1 MKYRRVGDSGLKVSA
16 LSLGG
21 WTTFGESVTD
31 PQLIRDLITLAYEN
45 GINFFDIADSY
56 ARGEAERVMGAVLKE
71 FPRHTLVI
79 SSKLYWPISED
90 INDRGLSRKHVMES
104 IDRSLRNIGTDYLD
118 IYFCHRYDVETPV
131 EETAR
136 AMDDLIRRGKILY
149 WGTSEWTDEQI
160 QEALDICD
168 ELGLYRPIVE
178 QPQYNLLHRQRVEET
193 IIPLA
198 EEEGIGLVV
207 WSPLASGLLTG
218 KYDDA
223 LPEDSRLAQKDWLA
237 QNLLKEELREAVRQF
252 KPIADD
258 LGVTRAQL
266 AIAWTLHQP
275 AVASAITGAT
285 KIGQLTETLK
295 AVEIE
300 LDETVLEHIDELFP
314 ARRVSV

>member
-1 MKYRRVGDSGLKVSA
+1 MRYRRVGDSGLKVSE

-21 WTTFGESVTD
+21 WTTFGDSVTD
-31 PQLIRDLITLAYEN
+31 PQLTRDLITLAYEN

-56 ARGEAERVMGAVLKE
+56 ARGGAERAMGAVLKE

-79 SSKLYWPISED
+79 SSKLYWPISDD
-90 INDRGLSRKHVMES
+90 INDRGLSRKHIMES

-118 IYFCHRYDVETPV
+118 IYFCHRYDAETPV

-149 WGTSEWTDEQI
+149 WGTSEWTDQQL

-168 ELGLYRPIVE
+168 DYGLYRPIVE
-178 QPQYNLLHRQRVEET
+178 QPQYNLIHRRRIEES
-193 IIPLA
+193 ILPLV

-223 LPEDSRLAQKDWLA
+223 TPEDSRLAQKDWLA
-237 QNLLKEELREAVRQF
+237 QNLLKDDLRDAVRQL
-252 KPIADD
+252 KPIAND

-275 AVASAITGAT
+275 AVSSAITGAT
-285 KIGQLTETLK
+285 KISQLEDTLK

-300 LDETVLEHIDELFP
+300 LDEDVLEHIDELFP
-314 ARRVSV
+314 VEREPA

>member
-1 MKYRRVGDSGLKVSA
+1 MKYRRVGDSGLKVSE

-21 WTTFGESVTD
+21 WTTFGDSITD
-31 PQLIRDLITLAYEN
+31 PQRTRDLIVLAYEN
-45 GINFFDIADSY
+45 GVNFFDIADSY
-56 ARGEAERVMGAVLKE
+56 ARGAAERAMGEVFKE

-79 SSKLYWPISED
+79 SSKVYWPISED
-90 INDRGLSRKHVMES
+90 INDRGLSRKHIMES

-118 IYFCHRYDVETPV
+118 LYFCHRYDVETPV

-136 AMDDLIRRGKILY
+136 AMDDLIRQGKILY
-149 WGTSEWTDEQI
+149 WGTSEWTDAQI
-160 QEALDICD
+160 QEALDVCD
-168 ELGLYRPIVE
+168 DYGLYRPIVE

-193 IIPLA
+193 IVPLA

-218 KYDDA
+218 KYDDVT
-223 LPEDSRLAQKDWLA
+223 PEDSRLAQKDWLA
-237 QNLLKEELREAVRQF
+237 QNLLKDELRQAVREL

-266 AIAWTLHQP
+266 AIAWVLHQP

-285 KIGQLTETLK
+285 KISQLEETLK
-295 AVEIE
+295 AVEVD
-300 LDETVLEHIDELFP
+300 LDESVLEHIDELFP
-314 ARRVSV
+314 AQRVSA

>member
-1 MKYRRVGDSGLKVSA
+1 MRYRRVGDSGLKVSE

-21 WTTFGESVTD
+21 WTTFGDSVTD
-31 PQLIRDLITLAYEN
+31 PQLTRDLITLAYEN

-56 ARGEAERVMGAVLKE
+56 ARGGAERAMGAVLKE

-79 SSKLYWPISED
+79 SSKLYWPISDD
-90 INDRGLSRKHVMES
+90 INDRGLSRKHIMES

-118 IYFCHRYDVETPV
+118 IYFCHRYDAETPV
-131 EETAR
+131 EETAC

-149 WGTSEWTDEQI
+149 WGTSEWTDQQL

-168 ELGLYRPIVE
+168 DYGLYRPIVE
-178 QPQYNLLHRQRVEET
+178 QPQYNLIHRRRIEES
-193 IIPLA
+193 ILPLV

-223 LPEDSRLAQKDWLA
+223 TPEDSRLAQKDWLA
-237 QNLLKEELREAVRQF
+237 QNLLKDDLRDAVRQL
-252 KPIADD
+252 KPIAND

-275 AVASAITGAT
+275 AVSSAITGAT
-285 KIGQLTETLK
+285 KISQLEDTLK

-300 LDETVLEHIDELFP
+300 LDEDVLEHIDELFP
-314 ARRVSV
+314 VEREPA